1 MAVSEREPLSKKA
14 EAVKKTYDEAVE
26 SLNSLRSDLEAK
38 VRYSLLEMLP
48 VKLSS
53 SLGSEERGASQKQ
66 ELSEQRGYCE

>member
-1 MAVSEREPLSKKA
+1 MAVSERETLSKKA

-48 VKLSS
+48 GKLSS

-66 ELSEQRGYCE
+66 ELSEQRAYCE